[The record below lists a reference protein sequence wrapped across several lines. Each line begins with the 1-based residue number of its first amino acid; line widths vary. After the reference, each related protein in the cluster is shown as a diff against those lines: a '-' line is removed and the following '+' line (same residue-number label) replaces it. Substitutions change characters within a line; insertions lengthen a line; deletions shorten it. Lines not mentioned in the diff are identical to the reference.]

1 MGDKMKVI
9 CKLCLEECRPTEY
22 DSFYNNKMH
31 FACGWECVNP
41 DCENDEI
48 GDMSG
53 LCENFI
59 IDEGDDEID

>member
-1 MGDKMKVI
+1 
-9 CKLCLEECRPTEY
+9 
-22 DSFYNNKMH
+22 MH

-41 DCENDEI
+41 DCDNDEI

-59 IDEGDDEID
+59 VDEDDYDD